1 MTAIKG
7 ERLNFTGPPFSLI
20 ACSVAFMLNEVLR
33 KPDKTYS
40 HTSPAS
46 YQLPMLSK
54 LNSKTTIL
62 SLGLLI
68 IVVAA
73 IFSSSILSNPMFNN
87 YLTSALAQPF
97 VQTVNY
103 RDLIIDLGNGIQTN
117 AQVTIPAVGK
127 GPFPGVLL
135 VHGSGPVDMNETL
148 SPDSKPFWQIAQY
161 LSERGFA
168 VLRYDKRGVGANSQI
183 IDGDIWGNLTF
194 DDLKNDAEIA
204 LGILTQQPEVDPSK
218 ITLIGHSEGTIIVP
232 RIVIDQVNK
241 TNSTATIE
249 NIVLMASVAQNVV
262 DLLHFQLVDIRLA
275 YAQQVLDRNNTGSF
289 SIQEAISSDPL
300 FGEPLAALFGRNAT
314 GSLNID
320 KQLKPFLERQYENIT
335 SADIRAKCSFQ
346 GACPIWLNSHDVL
359 EPNLNIVSNIP
370 NSTRVLILH
379 GENDSQAPI
388 QQSFLLEQRLTEVN
402 HPDHTLITYPDL
414 GHVFSS
420 SSPWFTEFG
429 PMEQY
434 ALSDLHRWLSDYT
447 HDLRG

>member
-1 MTAIKG
+1 
-7 ERLNFTGPPFSLI
+7 
-20 ACSVAFMLNEVLR
+20 MLG
-33 KPDKTYS
+33 
-40 HTSPAS
+40 
-46 YQLPMLSK
+46 Q
-54 LNSKTTIL
+54 LNSKASML
-62 SLGLLI
+62 CLGFVL
-68 IVVAA
+68 VVAM
-73 IFSSSILSNPMFNN
+73 FSLSTLCNSSTFN
-87 YLTSALAQPF
+87 YSTSALAQPF
-97 VQTVNY
+97 IQTVKH
-103 RDLIIDLGNGIQTN
+103 RDLVIDLGNGTQTN
-117 AQVTIPAVGK
+117 AQLTIPAIGN

-183 IDGDIWGNLTF
+183 IDYDTWGNLTF
-194 DDLKNDAEIA
+194 DGLKNDAEIA
-204 LGILTQQPEVDPSK
+204 LGVLTQQPEVDRNK
-218 ITLIGHSEGTIIVP
+218 ITLIGHSEGTTIVP
-232 RIVIDQVNK
+232 RIVIDQEENK

-262 DLLHFQLVDIRLA
+262 DLLHFQLVDVSLA
-275 YAQQVLDRNNTGSF
+275 YAQQVLDRNHTGSF

-434 ALSDLHRWLSDYT
+434 VLSDLHRWLSDYT

>member
-1 MTAIKG
+1 MQSN
-7 ERLNFTGPPFSLI
+7 RLS
-20 ACSVAFMLNEVLR
+20 ML
-33 KPDKTYS
+33 D
-40 HTSPAS
+40 
-46 YQLPMLSK
+46 Q
-54 LNSKTTIL
+54 LNSNPSAC
-62 SLGLLI
+62 SLGLLAV
-68 IVVAA
+68 IV
-73 IFSSSILSNPMFNN
+73 IFSSSMLDNSTFN
-87 YLTSALAQPF
+87 YSTSAIAQPF
-97 VQTVNY
+97 IETVKY
-103 RDLIIDLGNGIQTN
+103 RDLVIDLGNGGLKTN
-117 AQVTIPAVGK
+117 AQLTLPAVGN

-183 IDGDIWGNLTF
+183 IDYDTWGNLTF
-194 DDLKNDAEIA
+194 DNLKNDAEIA
-204 LGILTQQPEVDPSK
+204 LGVLTQQPEVDRNK
-218 ITLIGHSEGTIIVP
+218 ITLIGHSEGTTIVP
-232 RIVIDQVNK
+232 RIVIDQEENK
-241 TNSTATIE
+241 GNSTTRIE

-262 DLLHFQLVDIRLA
+262 DLLRYQMVDVSLA

>member
-1 MTAIKG
+1 
-7 ERLNFTGPPFSLI
+7 
-20 ACSVAFMLNEVLR
+20 ML
-33 KPDKTYS
+33 D
-40 HTSPAS
+40 
-46 YQLPMLSK
+46 Q
-54 LNSKTTIL
+54 LNSKASIL
-62 SLGLLI
+62 SLGLLL
-68 IVVAA
+68 IVAM
-73 IFSSSILSNPMFNN
+73 FSSSILSNHTFNN
-87 YLTSALAQPF
+87 YSTSVLAQPF
-97 VQTVNY
+97 IQTVKH
-103 RDLIIDLGNGIQTN
+103 RDLVIDLGNGIQTN
-117 AQVTIPAVGK
+117 AQLTIPAVGN

-135 VHGSGPVDMNETL
+135 VAGSGAIDMNETL

-183 IDGDIWGNLTF
+183 IDYDTWGNLTF
-194 DDLKNDAEIA
+194 DNLKNDAEIA
-204 LGILTQQPEVDPSK
+204 LGVLTQQPEVDRNK
-218 ITLIGHSEGTIIVP
+218 ITLIGHSEGTTIVP
-232 RIVIDQVNK
+232 RIVIDQEENK
-241 TNSTATIE
+241 GNSTTRIE

-262 DLLHFQLVDIRLA
+262 DLLRYQMVDVSLA

-388 QQSFLLEQRLTEVN
+388 QQSFLLEQRLTE
-402 HPDHTLITYPDL
+402 
-414 GHVFSS
+414 
-420 SSPWFTEFG
+420 
-429 PMEQY
+429 
-434 ALSDLHRWLSDYT
+434 
-447 HDLRG
+447 

>member
-1 MTAIKG
+1 
-7 ERLNFTGPPFSLI
+7 
-20 ACSVAFMLNEVLR
+20 MLG
-33 KPDKTYS
+33 
-40 HTSPAS
+40 
-46 YQLPMLSK
+46 Q
-54 LNSKTTIL
+54 LNSKASML
-62 SLGLLI
+62 CLRFVL
-68 IVVAA
+68 VVAM
-73 IFSSSILSNPMFNN
+73 FSLSTLCNSSTFN
-87 YLTSALAQPF
+87 YSTSALAQPF
-97 VQTVNY
+97 IQTVKH
-103 RDLIIDLGNGIQTN
+103 RDLVIDLGNGTQTN
-117 AQVTIPAVGK
+117 AQLTIPAIGN

-183 IDGDIWGNLTF
+183 IDYDTWGNLTF
-194 DDLKNDAEIA
+194 DGLKNDAEIA
-204 LGILTQQPEVDPSK
+204 LGVLTQQPEVDRNK
-218 ITLIGHSEGTIIVP
+218 ITLIGHSEGTTIVP
-232 RIVIDQVNK
+232 RIVIDQEENK

-262 DLLHFQLVDIRLA
+262 DLLHFQLVDVSLA
-275 YAQQVLDRNNTGSF
+275 YAQQVLDRNHTGSF

-434 ALSDLHRWLSDYT
+434 VLSDLHRWLSDYT

>member
-1 MTAIKG
+1 
-7 ERLNFTGPPFSLI
+7 
-20 ACSVAFMLNEVLR
+20 
-33 KPDKTYS
+33 
-40 HTSPAS
+40 
-46 YQLPMLSK
+46 MLSK
-54 LNSKTTIL
+54 LNSKATIF

-68 IVVAA
+68 IVVAL
-73 IFSSSILSNPMFNN
+73 FSSSILSNPMFNN
-87 YLTSALAQPF
+87 YSTSALAQPF
-97 VQTVNY
+97 VQTVKY

-117 AQVTIPAVGK
+117 AQLTIPAVGN

-135 VHGSGPVDMNETL
+135 VHGSGPTDMNETL
-148 SPDSKPFWQIAQY
+148 SPDSKPFWQMAQY

-183 IDGDIWGNLTF
+183 IDYDTWGNLTF
-194 DDLKNDAEIA
+194 DDLKYDAEIA
-204 LGILTQQPEVDPSK
+204 LGVLTQQPEVDRNK

-232 RIVIDQVNK
+232 RIVIEQEENK
-241 TNSTATIE
+241 TTASTNSTTTIK

-262 DLLHFQLVDIRLA
+262 DLLHYQMVDVSLA

-289 SIQEAISSDPL
+289 SIQEAIINDPL

-320 KQLKPFLERQYENIT
+320 KQLKPFLEGQYENVT
-335 SADIRAKCSFQ
+335 SGDIRAKCSFQ
-346 GACPIWLNSHDVL
+346 GACPIWLNSHDNL

-370 NSTRVLILH
+370 NSTSVLILH

-388 QQSFLLEQRLTEVN
+388 QQSSLLEQRLTEVN

-429 PMEQY
+429 PIEQY
-434 ALSDLHRWLSDYT
+434 VLSDLHRWLSE
-447 HDLRG
+447 HIQGLRGLDGD